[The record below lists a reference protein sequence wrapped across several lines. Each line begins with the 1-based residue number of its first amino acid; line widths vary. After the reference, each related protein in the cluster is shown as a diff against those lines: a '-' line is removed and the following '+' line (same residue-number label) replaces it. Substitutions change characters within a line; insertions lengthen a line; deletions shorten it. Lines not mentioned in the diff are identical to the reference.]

1 MVYDYEIFWGHDKLF
16 MGQIWGIIW
25 AILPSYTKKYG
36 EIQVTQNSYQNRRI
50 WPWVFVYPKTNPKM
64 QIFEKKGSKT
74 FSSKVLADIL
84 LQDLPELI
92 PGNFRSIFRI
102 VGHFLKIF

>member
-1 MVYDYEIFWGHDKLF
+1 MGHITKLY
-16 MGQIWGIIW
+16 QEIWGNSGHSKFIPKSKNLTLSFC
-25 AILPSYTKKYG
+25 LPKN
-36 EIQVTQNSYQNRRI
+36 EPENADFR
-50 WPWVFVYPKTNPKM
+50 
-64 QIFEKKGSKT
+64 KKGSKT